1 MQLLL
6 GKPVYVDDITPG
18 DALVVKLLRSP
29 HANAIV
35 EDINVSIAKK
45 IPGIVDIYTWQDVP
59 NSRFA
64 IAGQTYPEPSP
75 YDRLIMDRHV
85 RCVGDV
91 VAIIAAEDEKSAI
104 KAMKLIKV
112 KYKILE
118 PVLDFRKAKDN
129 DILVHP
135 EDDWF
140 PPVQVGGDPKRNLI
154 ASDIGGDGDVD
165 AVIADCD
172 EVLENRYHMRAFN
185 QAMMETFRTYTH
197 LDRYGRL
204 HVISSTQ
211 IVFHVRRILS
221 LTFVSVSRLFHAL
234 VLQLCDPGVDA
245 SVGLIVFVDFV
256 ECQTDKLATALCR
269 RIIVGIA
276 GGIDLTDKRA
286 AGGCQTV
293 VDFAHGAAKRVAER
307 RGVAAA
313 EQCYFLACQVLTLQ
327 LVEKVVPVVL

>member
-1 MQLLL
+1 M
-6 GKPVYVDDITPG
+6 
-18 DALVVKLLRSP
+18 
-29 HANAIV
+29 
-35 EDINVSIAKK
+35 
-45 IPGIVDIYTWQDVP
+45 
-59 NSRFA
+59 
-64 IAGQTYPEPSP
+64 
-75 YDRLIMDRHV
+75 

-140 PPVQVGGDPKRNLI
+140 PPVQVGGDPKRNLV
-154 ASDIGGDGDVD
+154 ASEVGGDGDVD

-221 LTFVSVSRLFHAL
+221 RALGIPKSRIRVEKPRIGGGFGAKQTAVSEVYPAFVTMKTGRA
-234 VLQLCDPGVDA
+234 A
-245 SVGLIVFVDFV
+245 
-256 ECQTDKLATALCR
+256 K
-269 RIIVGIA
+269 IIFTRQESQIA
-276 GGIDLTDKRA
+276 GSPRHEMEVRVRLGADRDGHIRGLDL
-286 AGGCQTV
+286 
-293 VDFAHGAAKRVAER
+293 
-307 RGVAAA
+307 
-313 EQCYFLACQVLTLQ
+313 YTLS
-327 LVEKVVPVVL
+327 LSLIHI